1 VPSRASGGAV
11 RGTTRLFT
19 RRQILKAGLYGTAAA
34 GVAPLLDACGG
45 GYRGPA
51 RHVIWISLDTTRPD
65 HFACYQDSWV
75 RTPRISGL
83 ARESILFMDH
93 ITPVTTTL
101 ASHTSLFT
109 GKYPHNHGVPR
120 NGFMVNLENVMLPEI
135 LKRAGFHTAGFLGSF
150 ALDRRF
156 DFAQGFDDF
165 NQDFDILYGDSGA
178 DQNQR
183 RAAAV
188 TQAVIDYLDRGEAA
202 RNRFLFVHYFD
213 PHQPYMPPAPFDTL
227 YGGAQGLTVP
237 DPARHPV
244 LRTGRRTLEYELPI
258 QRYAGETTY
267 MDAEVGRL
275 LDALKTRGMLDET
288 LLIVTSDHGENLS
301 DAPAGRPF
309 DHGNTV
315 YEPEIKALCMVR
327 LPGGQRGGTQ
337 CTMQTSH
344 IDLLPTLTRY
354 LGLPTPDRI
363 DGLALDLTGALAA
376 TGPRVLFAE
385 ATKPWNDV
393 ETDPRWYNLLKPR
406 CARRGSY
413 KYIQTV
419 YQRSEELYDL
429 ARDPFEHDNLLRHVT
444 PASSTI
450 ASELRQAMSAWTA
463 SAHPLPS
470 SFESSQRQET
480 TERLKSLGYL

>member
-1 VPSRASGGAV
+1 MATRPAASGGGRAA
-11 RGTTRLFT
+11 RLFT
-19 RRQILKAGLYGTAAA
+19 RRQILKAGLYGAAA
-34 GVAPLLDACGG
+34 ASVAPLLDACGG
-45 GYRGPA
+45 GYRGAA

-101 ASHTSLFT
+101 ASHTTCFT

-120 NGFMVNLENVMLPEI
+120 NGFMVNPENVMLAEI
-135 LKRAGFHTAGFLGSF
+135 MQRAGFRTAGFLGSF

-156 DFAQGFDDF
+156 DFAQGFDTF

-183 RAAAV
+183 RAAVV
-188 TQAVIDYLDRGEAA
+188 TQAVIDYLGGAEAA
-202 RNRFLFVHYFD
+202 DHRFLFVHYFD
-213 PHQPYMPPAPFDTL
+213 PHQPYIPPAPFDAL

-237 DPARHPV
+237 DPTRHPV
-244 LRTGRRTLEYELPI
+244 LRTGRRTLEFELPI
-258 QRYAGETTY
+258 QRYAGEITY

-275 LDALKTRGMLDET
+275 LDHLKATGILDEA

-301 DAPAGRPF
+301 DAPAGRAF

-337 CTMQTSH
+337 CTQPTSH

-354 LGLPTPDRI
+354 LGLPTPDRV
-363 DGLALDLTGALAA
+363 DGQALDLTGALSA
-376 TGPRVLFAE
+376 TEPRIRFAE
-385 ATKPWNDV
+385 ATKPWKDV

-406 CARRGSY
+406 CARRGPY
-413 KYIQTV
+413 KYIQTL

-429 ARDPFEHDNLLRHVT
+429 NRDPLERDNLLRRAT
-444 PASSTI
+444 PATSAI
-450 ASELRQAMSAWTA
+450 AAELRQAMSAWTA
-463 SAHPLPS
+463 AAHPLPS
-470 SFESSQRQET
+470 RFEPSQQQET
-480 TERLKSLGYL
+480 MERLKSLGYL